1 MRRFLPDTNILLGL
15 AREAEW
21 ARRVYIRFNLGDPDV
36 IVFTSAACIG
46 EILAIAE
53 RNGWGAKRR
62 TRLESMLR
70 EFPHLGIKDPDILRA
85 YALIDAWS
93 YGKQVRA
100 PGGAPPPKPAVK
112 MGKNDL
118 WIAAT
123 AHASRAVL
131 LSTDGDFEHL
141 GGVWFQ
147 YEHVDQA
154 ASSD

>member
-1 MRRFLPDTNILLGL
+1 MRRFLLDTNILLGL
-15 AREAEW
+15 ARQAEW

-36 IVFTSAACIG
+36 MVFTSAACIG

-53 RNGWGAKRR
+53 RNGWGAKKR

-93 YGKQVRA
+93 CGKQVRA
-100 PGGAPPPKPAVK
+100 PGGASPPKPAVK

-123 AHASRAVL
+123 ARASGAVL
-131 LSTDGDFEHL
+131 LSTDGDFKHL
-141 GGVWFQ
+141 DGVWLQF
-147 YEHVDQA
+147 EHVDQTTTP
-154 ASSD
+154 D

>member
-1 MRRFLPDTNILLGL
+1 MKRFLLDTNILLGL

-21 ARRVYIRFNLGDPDV
+21 ARRVYLRFNLGDPDA
-36 IVFTSAACIG
+36 IVFTSAVCIG
-46 EILAIAE
+46 EVFAIAE
-53 RNGWGAKRR
+53 RNGWGVKKRSK
-62 TRLESMLR
+62 LENMLR

-93 YGKQVRA
+93 CGMQVKA
-100 PGGAPPPKPAVK
+100 PQGASPPRSAVK

-123 AHASRAVL
+123 AHASGAVL
-131 LSTDGDFEHL
+131 LSTDGDFRHL
-141 GGVWFQ
+141 DEVWFQ

-154 ASSD
+154 TTSD

>member
-1 MRRFLPDTNILLGL
+1 MRRFLLDTNILLGL

-21 ARRVYIRFNLGDPDV
+21 ARRVYHRFNLGDRDV
-36 IVFTSAACIG
+36 IVFTSATCIG

-53 RNGWGAKRR
+53 RNGWGLKKRNK
-62 TRLESMLR
+62 LDSMLR
-70 EFPHLGIKDPDILRA
+70 GFPHLGIKDPDILRA

-93 YGKQVRA
+93 RGKQVRA
-100 PGGAPPPKPAVK
+100 PGGISPPKSAVT

-123 AHASRAVL
+123 AHVIGAVL

-141 GGVWFQ
+141 DGVWFP
-147 YEHVDQA
+147 YEHVDQT
-154 ASSD
+154 